1 MILWIISD
9 YLIHQVERAPEC
21 HTMFAAVETKKK
33 WKRNNLFY
41 RLRLFRATE
50 VDVQTRANSRNRR
63 LRKRKWESGTIRSL
77 GFRPM
82 FDSGEQKSST
92 SGREIGSLV
101 LGEHRSRDRAQDRVS
116 DTRGLQ
122 SSDRNERR
130 RKSDSVVDYE
140 PPRRMGKFYV
150 KSKLKDQNKNNRKI
164 IFCHF
169 IIK

>member
-1 MILWIISD
+1 MTLWIIPD
-9 YLIHQVERAPEC
+9 YLIHEVERAPKC
-21 HTMFAAVETKKK
+21 HPMFAAVETKKK

-50 VDVQTRANSRNRR
+50 VDVQTRANARNRR
-63 LRKRKWESGTIRSL
+63 LKKRKWESGTIRSL

-101 LGEHRSRDRAQDRVS
+101 LGEHRSRDRVQDWVS

-140 PPRRMGKFYV
+140 PPRWMGKFYV